1 MTLFCSRV
9 HCGPMRV
16 LINDDNKGDNYTFS
30 YGDNSN
36 RDISYDDMDAF
47 RKGIIVDAPPLE
59 AQSGIREG
67 CMNAKKT
74 KKTQ

>member
-1 MTLFCSRV
+1 
-9 HCGPMRV
+9 MRV

-47 RKGIIVDAPPLE
+47 RKGILVDAPPLE
-59 AQSGIREG
+59 AQSGIRENE
-67 CMNAKKT
+67 C
-74 KKTQ
+74 